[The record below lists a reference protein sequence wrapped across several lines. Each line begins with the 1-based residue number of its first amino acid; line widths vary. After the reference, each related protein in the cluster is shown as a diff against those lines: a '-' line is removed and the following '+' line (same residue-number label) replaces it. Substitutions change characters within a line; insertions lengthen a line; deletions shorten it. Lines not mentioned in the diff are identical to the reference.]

1 MITGNTIVVS
11 TSDTNISTI
20 DAVIKQLEDL
30 SAARR
35 DWEEGSY
42 KKSNEE
48 LYVLLDRC
56 LALYVEIK
64 GNRPLVMQLNAE
76 LKARGLTVQSNTALH
91 TKIVRF
97 VFGDCGKRLYTYA
110 RVIAV
115 ASAEKPETVSM
126 LRFITEAGG
135 VEAIRKKAASGM
147 TPAERARLH
156 IELAE
161 TAYASADAI
170 CTFDKSLP
178 QLQPNTDEGG
188 KFSVALLRYEAN
200 GTFSVVAGT
209 ANERILR
216 TVLAEVGKC
225 QADKFEAT
233 KPAETARVARAA
245 RDVLLAAA

>member
-1 MITGNTIVVS
+1 MITEKTLVVS
-11 TSDTNISTI
+11 IASQNVLKI
-20 DAVIKQLEDL
+20 DDVIKQLEDL
-30 SAARR
+30 SVARR
-35 DWEEGSY
+35 EWEEGSY

-48 LYVLLDRC
+48 LYTLLDRC
-56 LALYVEIK
+56 LALYVDVK
-64 GNRPLVMQLNAE
+64 GNRALATLLNAE

-115 ASAEKPETVSM
+115 AHSGKPENVSM
-126 LRFITEAGG
+126 LRYITEAGG

-147 TPAERARLH
+147 TPADKLRSN
-156 IELAE
+156 IEVAE
-161 TAYASADAI
+161 AVYASADEI
-170 CTFDKSLP
+170 CRFNSSLP

-188 KFSVALLRYEAN
+188 KYSVALLRYEAD

-216 TVLAEVGKC
+216 TVLAEVGKH
-225 QADKFEAT
+225 QTDKLEAA
-233 KPAETARVARAA
+233 KPVEVARSKRATRDALLEAA
-245 RDVLLAAA
+245 